1 MTKKILIV
9 GPSWVGDM
17 VMAQALFI
25 TLHDQALKSGH
36 PAPVIDV
43 LAPAWSKPM
52 LARMPQ
58 VRRAVEMPFK
68 HGELNLAGRYR
79 VGHRLRK
86 ERYDQVIVLPNSFK
100 SALAALFV
108 RARVRT
114 GWRGEARGM
123 LLNDLRIL
131 DEQALPL
138 MVQRF
143 VALGLPNGAA
153 LPQPLPRPRLVTD
166 PASVAAAVAA
176 LHLPVSV
183 GAGLPAKS
191 PTSFEAD
198 PPAISNYAGFNRG
211 QARSHRVEQLQADRP
226 VLVICPGA
234 EFGDAKQWPAEH
246 YAAVSQQ
253 QIDAGWQVWI
263 LGSAKD
269 SDIATAIRGLLTAA
283 GQEHCHDL
291 TGRTSLAQAIDLMS
305 LAAAVISNDSGL
317 MHVAAALARPIVALY
332 GSTSA
337 DFTPPLADNVQ
348 LLAIDIDCRPCFERT
363 CPLKHKRCLVDLSP
377 QLALAALQQVLAQA
391 GKTTDATDASA
402 ATATTGASGT

>member
-25 TLHDQALKSGH
+25 TLQEQALKGGH
-36 PAPVIDV
+36 PVPIIDV
-43 LAPAWSKPM
+43 LAPAWSKPL

-100 SALAALFV
+100 SALPALFV

-114 GWRGEARGM
+114 GWRGEARGL

-143 VALGLPNGAA
+143 VALGLPASA
-153 LPQPLPRPRLVTD
+153 PLPQPLPRPRLVTD
-166 PASVAAAVAA
+166 PVSVAAAVAA
-176 LHLPVSV
+176 LHLTVSV
-183 GAGLPAKS
+183 GAGLPA
-191 PTSFEAD
+191 
-198 PPAISNYAGFNRG
+198 ISSDAELNRG
-211 QARSHRVEQLQADRP
+211 QARSHRVEQLQTGRP

-246 YAAVSQQ
+246 YAAVSQH

-269 SDIATAIRGLLTAA
+269 TEIATTIRGLLTPA
-283 GQEHCHDL
+283 GQQHCHDL

-305 LAAAVISNDSGL
+305 LAEAVVSNDSGL

-348 LLAIDIDCRPCFERT
+348 LLATDIDCRPCFERT

-391 GKTTDATDASA
+391 GALARTTDTP
-402 ATATTGASGT
+402 GVSGT

>member
-25 TLHDQALKSGH
+25 TLQEEALKNGH
-36 PAPVIDV
+36 PVPVIDV
-43 LAPAWSKPM
+43 LAPAWSKPL

-58 VRRAVEMPFK
+58 VRRAVEMPFQ

-86 ERYDQVIVLPNSFK
+86 ERYEQVIVLPNSFK
-100 SALAALFV
+100 SALPALFV

-143 VALGLPNGAA
+143 VALGLPRGAA
-153 LPQPLPRPRLVTD
+153 LPQMLPQPLPRPHLVTD
-166 PASVAAAVAA
+166 PASVAAAVVA
-176 LHLPVSV
+176 L
-183 GAGLPAKS
+183 
-191 PTSFEAD
+191 
-198 PPAISNYAGFNRG
+198 
-211 QARSHRVEQLQADRP
+211 QLHTDRQ

-234 EFGDAKQWPAEH
+234 EFGDSKQWPAEH
-246 YAAVSQQ
+246 YASVSQH

-269 SDIATAIRGLLTAA
+269 SDIATTIRGLLTSV

-305 LAAAVISNDSGL
+305 LAAAVVSNDSGL

-348 LLAIDIDCRPCFERT
+348 LLATDIDCRPCFERT
-363 CPLKHKRCLVDLSP
+363 CPFKHKRCLVELSP
-377 QLALAALQQVLAQA
+377 QRALAALQQVLVQA
-391 GKTTDATDASA
+391 GKPTDVTD
-402 ATATTGASGT
+402 TPVASGA

>member
-1 MTKKILIV
+1 
-9 GPSWVGDM
+9 
-17 VMAQALFI
+17 
-25 TLHDQALKSGH
+25 
-36 PAPVIDV
+36 
-43 LAPAWSKPM
+43 
-52 LARMPQ
+52 
-58 VRRAVEMPFK
+58 
-68 HGELNLAGRYR
+68 
-79 VGHRLRK
+79 
-86 ERYDQVIVLPNSFK
+86 
-100 SALAALFV
+100 
-108 RARVRT
+108 
-114 GWRGEARGM
+114 
-123 LLNDLRIL
+123 
-131 DEQALPL
+131 
-138 MVQRF
+138 
-143 VALGLPNGAA
+143 
-153 LPQPLPRPRLVTD
+153 
-166 PASVAAAVAA
+166 
-176 LHLPVSV
+176 V
-183 GAGLPAKS
+183 GAYPEGIKDLSAIES
-191 PTSFEAD
+191 RVTAD
-198 PPAISNYAGFNRG
+198 RG
-211 QARSHRVEQLQADRP
+211 QARSHGDEQLQTERP

-269 SDIATAIRGLLTAA
+269 SDIATTIRGLLNAA

-363 CPLKHKRCLVDLSP
+363 CPLKHKRCLVDLAP

-391 GKTTDATDASA
+391 GTTTDATSATETTDASGGQEE
-402 ATATTGASGT
+402 THTLCES

>member
-25 TLHDQALKSGH
+25 TLQEQALKNGH
-36 PAPVIDV
+36 PLPVIDV
-43 LAPAWSKPM
+43 LAPAWSKPL

-100 SALAALFV
+100 SALPALFV

-123 LLNDLRIL
+123 LLNDMRIL

-143 VALGLPNGAA
+143 VALGLPDGAA

-166 PASVAAAVAA
+166 PASVAAAVEA
-176 LHLPVSV
+176 L
-183 GAGLPAKS
+183 
-191 PTSFEAD
+191 
-198 PPAISNYAGFNRG
+198 
-211 QARSHRVEQLQADRP
+211 QLQTDRP

-246 YAAVSQQ
+246 YASVSQQ

-269 SDIATAIRGLLTAA
+269 SDIATTIRGLLTAV

-305 LAAAVISNDSGL
+305 LATAVVSNDSGL

-377 QLALAALQQVLAQA
+377 QLALAALQQVLVQA
-391 GKTTDATDASA
+391 GTPTDATD
-402 ATATTGASGT
+402 ATATTGATGT

>member
-25 TLHDQALKSGH
+25 TLQEQALQNGH
-36 PAPVIDV
+36 PLPVIDV
-43 LAPAWSKPM
+43 LAPAWSKPL

-86 ERYDQVIVLPNSFK
+86 ECYDQVIVLPNSFK
-100 SALAALFV
+100 SALPALFM

-131 DEQALPL
+131 DEKALPL

-143 VALGLPNGAA
+143 VALGLPDGAA
-153 LPQPLPRPRLVTD
+153 LPQPLARPRLVTD
-166 PASVAAAVAA
+166 PASVAAAVVA
-176 LHLPVSV
+176 LQLPVSV
-183 GAGLPAKS
+183 GV
-191 PTSFEAD
+191 
-198 PPAISNYAGFNRG
+198 
-211 QARSHRVEQLQADRP
+211 SHGTERQ

-246 YAAVSQQ
+246 HASVSQH

-269 SDIATAIRGLLTAA
+269 SSIATAIHGLLTAA

-305 LAAAVISNDSGL
+305 LAAAVVSNDSGL

-337 DFTPPLADNVQ
+337 DFTPPLANNVQ

-391 GKTTDATDASA
+391 GTITDATDAS
-402 ATATTGASGT
+402 GA

>member
-25 TLHDQALKSGH
+25 TLQEQALKNGH
-36 PAPVIDV
+36 PLPVIDV
-43 LAPAWSKPM
+43 LAPAWSKPL

-58 VRRAVEMPFK
+58 VRRAVEMPFR

-100 SALAALFV
+100 SALPALFV

-143 VALGLPNGAA
+143 VALGLPRGLPDGAA

-166 PASVAAAVAA
+166 PASVAAAVVA
-176 LHLPVSV
+176 LQLPVSV
-183 GAGLPAKS
+183 GAYPEGIKDLPAIR
-191 PTSFEAD
+191 E
-198 PPAISNYAGFNRG
+198 YAGFNRG
-211 QARSHRVEQLQADRP
+211 QARSHRDEQLQTDRP

-246 YAAVSQQ
+246 YAAVSQH

-269 SDIATAIRGLLTAA
+269 SDIATTIRGLLTAV

-305 LAAAVISNDSGL
+305 LATAVVSNDSGL

-391 GKTTDATDASA
+391 GTSTDATD
-402 ATATTGASGT
+402 ATATTGATGA

>member
-43 LAPAWSKPM
+43 LAPAWSKPL

-143 VALGLPNGAA
+143 VALFGSTNE
-153 LPQPLPRPRLVTD
+153 D
-166 PASVAAAVAA
+166 
-176 LHLPVSV
+176 
-183 GAGLPAKS
+183 
-191 PTSFEAD
+191 
-198 PPAISNYAGFNRG
+198 
-211 QARSHRVEQLQADRP
+211 LQ
-226 VLVICPGA
+226 
-234 EFGDAKQWPAEH
+234 
-246 YAAVSQQ
+246 
-253 QIDAGWQVWI
+253 
-263 LGSAKD
+263 
-269 SDIATAIRGLLTAA
+269 LLTHL
-283 GQEHCHDL
+283 G
-291 TGRTSLAQAIDLMS
+291 
-305 LAAAVISNDSGL
+305 
-317 MHVAAALARPIVALY
+317 
-332 GSTSA
+332 
-337 DFTPPLADNVQ
+337 LADVVVKQ
-348 LLAIDIDCRPCFERT
+348 LGPQRAFDGFFFGRGGCGGHHSLGGRDVEIV
-363 CPLKHKRCLVDLSP
+363 CLD
-377 QLALAALQQVLAQA
+377 AH
-391 GKTTDATDASA
+391 TT
-402 ATATTGASGT
+402 

>member
-1 MTKKILIV
+1 M
-9 GPSWVGDM
+9 
-17 VMAQALFI
+17 Q
-25 TLHDQALKSGH
+25 
-36 PAPVIDV
+36 
-43 LAPAWSKPM
+43 
-52 LARMPQ
+52 
-58 VRRAVEMPFK
+58 
-68 HGELNLAGRYR
+68 
-79 VGHRLRK
+79 
-86 ERYDQVIVLPNSFK
+86 
-100 SALAALFV
+100 
-108 RARVRT
+108 T
-114 GWRGEARGM
+114 G
-123 LLNDLRIL
+123 
-131 DEQALPL
+131 
-138 MVQRF
+138 
-143 VALGLPNGAA
+143 
-153 LPQPLPRPRLVTD
+153 
-166 PASVAAAVAA
+166 
-176 LHLPVSV
+176 
-183 GAGLPAKS
+183 
-191 PTSFEAD
+191 
-198 PPAISNYAGFNRG
+198 
-211 QARSHRVEQLQADRP
+211 RP

-253 QIDAGWQVWI
+253 QIEAGWQVWI

-269 SDIATAIRGLLTAA
+269 SDIATTIRGLLTAA

-391 GKTTDATDASA
+391 GTTTDATDASD
-402 ATATTGASGT
+402 ATATTGASGA

>member
-43 LAPAWSKPM
+43 LAPAWSKPL

-123 LLNDLRIL
+123 LLNDMRIL

-143 VALGLPNGAA
+143 VALGLPDGAA

-176 LHLPVSV
+176 LHLSVCPV
-183 GAGLPAKS
+183 GAYPEGIK
-191 PTSFEAD
+191 D
-198 PPAISNYAGFNRG
+198 PPAISSDEGFNRG
-211 QARSHRVEQLQADRP
+211 QARSHKGEQTGRP

-269 SDIATAIRGLLTAA
+269 SDIATTIRGQLTAA
-283 GQEHCHDL
+283 GLEHCHDL

-348 LLAIDIDCRPCFERT
+348 LLAVDIDCRPCFERT

-377 QLALAALQQVLAQA
+377 QRALAALQQVLAQA
-391 GKTTDATDASA
+391 GTATAATDASD

>member
-25 TLHDQALKSGH
+25 TLQEEALKNGH
-36 PAPVIDV
+36 PAPIIDV
-43 LAPAWSKPM
+43 LAPAWSRP
-52 LARMPQ
+52 LLVRMPQ
-58 VRRAVEMPFK
+58 VRRAIEMPFQ

-100 SALAALFV
+100 SALPALFV

-123 LLNDLRIL
+123 LLNDMRIL

-143 VALGLPNGAA
+143 VALSLPRGLPASA
-153 LPQPLPRPRLVTD
+153 PLPHPLPRPRLVTD
-166 PASVAAAVAA
+166 PVSVAAAVEA
-176 LHLPVSV
+176 LQLPISV
-183 GAGLPAKS
+183 GAGLPAIES
-191 PTSFEAD
+191 RVIAD
-198 PPAISNYAGFNRG
+198 RG
-211 QARSHRVEQLQADRP
+211 QARSHRGEQLQAGRP

-246 YAAVSQQ
+246 YASVCQH

-269 SDIATAIRGLLTAA
+269 SEIATAIRGQLTAA

-305 LAAAVISNDSGL
+305 LAAAVLSNDSGL
-317 MHVAAALARPIVALY
+317 MHVAAALERPIVALY

-377 QLALAALQQVLAQA
+377 QLALAALQQVLAHA
-391 GKTTDATDASA
+391 GTSTDATDTTDAID
-402 ATATTGASGT
+402 TTGASGT